1 MTDVLGQA
9 IYDFHFRLTPSK
21 LLIHNKFGLPDIMPV
36 ETYFRDEEDMP
47 PLEMMA
53 LDVCK
58 GTILDIGAGAG
69 SHALYLQQNNQN
81 VTALEI
87 SPLACQVMK
96 NRGVEKIITADIN
109 IFSGQLYNTLLLIM
123 NGIGVTANLS
133 GLSIFLDHAKSLLAT
148 NGQIIFDSSNVA
160 YLYKKSIR
168 PLRKYY
174 GIVDFRYEYKRQ
186 KTPWFTWL
194 YVDKEKLQKIAG
206 AAGYHTEILF
216 EDDHDQYLARLTLK

>member
-9 IYDFHFRLTPSK
+9 IYDFNFRLNPSK

-47 PLEMMA
+47 PLEIMA
-53 LDVCK
+53 LDLCK

-69 SHALYLQQNNQN
+69 SHALYLQQNKQD

-109 IFSGQLYNTLLLIM
+109 TFSGQQYDTLLLLM
-123 NGIGVTANLS
+123 NGIGLTANLS
-133 GLSIFLDHAKSLLAT
+133 GLPIFLDHAKGLLAA
-148 NGQIIFDSSNVA
+148 NAQIIFDSSNVA
-160 YLYKKSIR
+160 YLYKKAIR
-168 PLRKYY
+168 SKSKYY
-174 GIVDFRYEYKRQ
+174 GEIDFRYEYKRQ

-194 YVDKEKLQKIAG
+194 YVDQEMLQKIADE
-206 AAGYHTEILF
+206 AGYQSEILF
-216 EDDHDQYLARLTLK
+216 EDDNDQYLARLTLK